1 MIKVNGVEIQ
11 QNHFPAGEL
20 LIKANF
26 NGAELMTIDWYYEN
40 DAELFTLICIKR
52 HIDENYPG
60 CFCQLKMPYTC
71 HARMDRVKNPE
82 DVFTLKYFC
91 EVINSL
97 NFFEVVIDD
106 PHSEVCVA
114 LLNNVRVHTPEKNVK
129 KVINMI
135 NDDSLVMFYPDKGAM
150 KRYDGMLDLDYAY
163 GEKKRNWET
172 GRIEGLEIIG
182 AENVMGNAVLIVDDI
197 CSYGGTF
204 ARAAQELRK
213 AGAAAVYLYVTHCED
228 NIHKGD
234 IFKDGIIDCVYTTN
248 SIYTGKNDNTG
259 GVVVL

>member
-1 MIKVNGVEIQ
+1 MIELDGERITQDVFGDNALKL
-11 QNHFPAGEL
+11 HLPAHHERLGHY
-20 LIKANF
+20 ITWK
-26 NGAELMTIDWYYEN
+26 YES
-40 DAELFTLICIKR
+40 DVELFTLICLVK
-52 HIDENYPG
+52 HYHWFKDTLLY
-60 CFCQLKMPYTC
+60 LPYVP

-91 EVINSL
+91 EIINSL
-97 NFFEVVIDD
+97 NFAKVIIDD

-114 LLNNVRVHTPEKNVK
+114 LLDRVEIHTPEANVKNV
-129 KVINMI
+129 IERI
-135 NDDSLVMFYPDKGAM
+135 GDDSLVMFYPDKGAM
-150 KRYDGMLDLDYAY
+150 KRYDGMLDLPYAY

-172 GRIEGLEIIG
+172 GRIESLEIIG
-182 AENVMGNAVLIVDDI
+182 AENIVDNAVLIVDDI

-204 ARAAQELRK
+204 ARAAKALRE
-213 AGAAAVYLYVTHCED
+213 AGAAAVYLYITHCED

-234 IFKDGIIDCVYTTN
+234 IFKDGNIDCVFTTD